1 MEKAKVKSYVSKKG
15 KQVRG
20 HVRRKNKRTLGD
32 KVKDYSAKAILATAA
47 YETFGRPS
55 INLVKSSQRQLAK
68 RGVKLTTDLSKKAPV
83 LSKFLPVGIAA
94 YYGTTQ
100 GMKAIGWSVGRRKK
114 REHEKTKAK
123 YRIVL

>member
-1 MEKAKVKSYVSKKG
+1 MEKAKVKSYVSRKG

-20 HVRRKNKRTLGD
+20 HVRRKKKRTVTD
-32 KVKDYSAKAILATAA
+32 RFKDYSAKALLAGAA

-55 INLVKSSQRQLAK
+55 VSLVKSGQKQLAK
-68 RGVKLTTDLSKKAPV
+68 RGVKLTTDLSKKAPI

-114 REHEKTKAK
+114 REHEKIKSK
-123 YRIVL
+123 YRIMI